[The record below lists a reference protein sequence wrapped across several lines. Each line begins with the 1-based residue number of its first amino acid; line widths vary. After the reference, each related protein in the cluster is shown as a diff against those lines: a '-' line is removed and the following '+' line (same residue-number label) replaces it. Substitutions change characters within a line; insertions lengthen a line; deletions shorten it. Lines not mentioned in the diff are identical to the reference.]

1 MTLTNTHVY
10 IVDIN
15 TFKLHLEYQF
25 AGTGAKE
32 TFVDFNATSTSR
44 LKGGV
49 ENNLASMIADSL
61 RIRKGDNII
70 FYLQSSA
77 KDRIQEGKFYG
88 VFQAADDWS
97 FLDNY
102 GNGQYL
108 NRELG
113 KSLTFRTIIKPK
125 EVYPAGVTEW
135 EALDSIEGVAR
146 PNEMIWSLIYRKL
159 RGNRGNTM
167 INPYEAD
174 RLINLIKAKN
184 DGKKIDAQ
192 GYTFDSSNERI
203 APMNASK
210 SYSGRIDPIDILPR
224 LKRKYEENK
233 AFESHLQAYIVQN
246 IGKGIND
253 SLDKTVL
260 EGSRVEWIG
269 NEVYCGVGM
278 QRIDVLLETTNKLSE
293 LKIIPIELKA
303 VETTKET
310 VRQINRYID
319 WLKQYYIPNL
329 GCKDLTIRPI
339 IIGKKYLTQSNANRS
354 DLINAIREYQN
365 QSGVMM
371 DYVEFSIK
379 SGRLHF
385 ESVPLASLP

>member
-1 MTLTNTHVY
+1 MTTTHVY

-32 TFVDFNATSTSR
+32 TFVDFNATSTSSLR
-44 LKGGV
+44 GGA
-49 ENNLASMIADSL
+49 ENNLASMIADGL

-77 KDRIQEGKFYG
+77 QDGIQEGKFYG
-88 VFQAADDWS
+88 VFQAANDWS

-102 GNGQYL
+102 GENQYL
-108 NRELG
+108 KRELG
-113 KSLTFRTIIKPK
+113 KSLTFRTIIEPK

-135 EALDSIEGVAR
+135 EALDSIESVDK

-174 RLINLIKAKN
+174 RLISLIKAKN
-184 DGKKIDAQ
+184 DGKIVVAP

-203 APMNASK
+203 APMNASN
-210 SYSGRIDPIDILPR
+210 SYSGRKEPIDIFPR

-246 IGKGIND
+246 IGKGTND

-260 EGSRVEWIG
+260 EGSRVDWIG

-278 QRIDVLLETTNKLSE
+278 QRIDVLIETTNNLSE

-319 WLKQYYIPNL
+319 WLKQYYIPNR
-329 GCKDLTIRPI
+329 GYKDLTIRPI
-339 IIGKKYLTQSNANRS
+339 IIGKRYSSLSNVNRF
-354 DLINAIREYQN
+354 DLINAIREN
-365 QSGVMM
+365 QDRSGVMI
-371 DYVEFSIK
+371 DYFEYRIK
-379 SGRLHF
+379 SEELHF
-385 ESVPLASLP
+385 ENVPLTSLQ